1 MITFFLTLFR
11 THTYSHFDWNHVH
24 EKKYFLFS
32 GDEERNKIALEV
44 EKFKEER
51 DTLTNQSNQNQNEYH
66 SVPTTKGLKIP
77 KVKTDCATQ

>member
-1 MITFFLTLFR
+1 M
-11 THTYSHFDWNHVH
+11 
-24 EKKYFLFS
+24 FS
-32 GDEERNKIALEV
+32 GDEARIKIELEV

-51 DTLTNQSNQNQNEYH
+51 DTLTNQSNQNPNQDQ